1 MSGQEGTTSI
11 WEEGEVLG
19 CDPVCALHLRTS
31 IHIQYVYPATGTS
44 RFWASLCYMLGFL
57 YSSQQGSR
65 PSACLPC
72 LCLLPCSACGL
83 LSWCLFSV
91 PSWSSRLNRGGLPF
105 LKSFCPIFLH
115 PGRHPGLPV
124 SPPLCTGLALVFGP
138 WSTAYGHIY

>member
-1 MSGQEGTTSI
+1 MGRKGPPAYGRRGRSWGVTLCVPSISESLSISSMSTQPLGPPASGPHSATC
-11 WEEGEVLG
+11 WVLSTRPNRDQ
-19 CDPVCALHLRTS
+19 DP
-31 IHIQYVYPATGTS
+31 
-44 RFWASLCYMLGFL
+44 
-57 YSSQQGSR
+57 

-72 LCLLPCSACGL
+72 LCLLPCSACGW